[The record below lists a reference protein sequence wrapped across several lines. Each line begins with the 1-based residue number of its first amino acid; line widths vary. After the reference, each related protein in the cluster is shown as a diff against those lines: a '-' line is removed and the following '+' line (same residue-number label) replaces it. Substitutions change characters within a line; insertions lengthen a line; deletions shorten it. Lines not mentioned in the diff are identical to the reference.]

1 MLVLGAGGLAV
12 MTVWGYLMVWRRR
25 RGTQPAYAAVS
36 LLGTLRQA
44 PPPALV
50 ALAIATLGLAW
61 ALPVL
66 GWSLPFIVLLDIG
79 LTALRRHPLQQA
91 SRR

>member
-1 MLVLGAGGLAV
+1 MNGFIDSRIAWGLLLAAGIAFPWLAGNDYHLTV
-12 MTVWGYLMVWRRR
+12 MST
-25 RGTQPAYAAVS
+25 AYIF
-36 LLGTLRQA
+36 
-44 PPPALV
+44 
-50 ALAIATLGLAW
+50 AIATLGLAW